1 MSSKLSRFKKN
12 DGFSRAE
19 LLVVITCVGII
30 VFMLLPAAG
39 TNQRQNRRI
48 SCLSKIRNITLAC
61 VVYESS
67 NQQFPAVVSS
77 HGESFLV
84 RILPRLEQISY
95 YDDFR
100 SAPDKDLA
108 KDVLAGLEIDTFRCD
123 STPLNDFDS
132 APLAGFTSHYTG
144 CAGPAS
150 SNTADVYGSAEFS
163 YQTNSFGPV
172 GLKGFFSPTIIN
184 GADPSNAI
192 ARATKSG
199 VITEHVSDGVSNTL
213 AIVETSRSDLNS
225 GGRTFTNHR
234 SRWSWGLEENEPT
247 KVNWARSITRTIN
260 SYNDMPNQKIPYH
273 ELPISSNHV
282 GGANVSCGDG
292 STHFVSE
299 DTDLIVLQALS
310 GINEGDVAHQD
321 LYGF

>member
-1 MSSKLSRFKKN
+1 
-12 DGFSRAE
+12 
-19 LLVVITCVGII
+19 
-30 VFMLLPAAG
+30 MLLPAAG

-61 VVYESS
+61 VSYESS

-150 SNTADVYGSAEFS
+150 SNTADAVS
-163 YQTNSFGPV
+163 YTH
-172 GLKGFFSPTIIN
+172 L
-184 GADPSNAI
+184 
-192 ARATKSG
+192 
-199 VITEHVSDGVSNTL
+199 TL
-213 AIVETSRSDLNS
+213 
-225 GGRTFTNHR
+225 
-234 SRWSWGLEENEPT
+234 PT
-247 KVNWARSITRTIN
+247 KA
-260 SYNDMPNQKIPYH
+260 
-273 ELPISSNHV
+273 
-282 GGANVSCGDG
+282 
-292 STHFVSE
+292 
-299 DTDLIVLQALS
+299 
-310 GINEGDVAHQD
+310 
-321 LYGF
+321 